1 MRRAIGYL
9 ATCGSKLQR
18 LRSHE
23 GVHKIDEFLRT
34 PQYIMILSLLTV
46 VSNLL
51 GLDMGLYT
59 LFIIVGI
66 FICLFGSDLL
76 GLMPIVILC
85 YIAPSPENNP
95 GSASNKGS
103 IFYPENGGLYL
114 LALLAVFILCLVFRL
129 ITDQK
134 LGGKRFLQTERSLS
148 VGMLVLA
155 GTYLLS
161 GLGMDGYLALMK
173 RNLLFAFAQ
182 GAAIFVM
189 YYLFTGG
196 VDWKNVRKDHL
207 AWVGMCVGFVVL
219 PQLLENYFSGRI
231 FMEGT
236 DTIDRELIYTGWGMH
251 NNLGG
256 LMAMMLPFPFY
267 LAYVKKNG
275 WVYNILA
282 TVLMVGIIL
291 SCSRTSIMVSAL
303 VFLSGAVFLLHKK
316 EDRKRNI
323 AVYLFAVVGGAV
335 FAILFFDK
343 LLDIFDLFFEELFII
358 SQRDNLFVYGVKQ
371 FLSHPV
377 FGGSFFPQGEYVPW
391 DWSTAAEFSALFPP
405 RWHNTL
411 VQIGAS
417 CGILGLMAYSLHRI
431 DSIRLFLRK
440 RSVENLAVAVH
451 IGILLTCSMLDC
463 HFFNIGPV
471 LFYSM
476 ALAFAEKIDQSDL

>member
-1 MRRAIGYL
+1 MRHSIGYL
-9 ATCGSKLQR
+9 ATLGPKLQR
-18 LRSHE
+18 LRSCE
-23 GVHKIDEFLRT
+23 GVHKIDDFLRT
-34 PQYIMILSLLTV
+34 PQYIVTLSVLTV
-46 VSNLL
+46 ISNLL
-51 GLDMGLYT
+51 GLDIVLYT
-59 LFIIVGI
+59 LFIIIGV

-85 YIAPSPENNP
+85 YIAPSPHNNP

-103 IFYPENGGLYL
+103 IFYPENGGIYL
-114 LALLAVFILCLVFRL
+114 LALLALLILCLVFRL
-129 ITDQK
+129 VTDPK
-134 LGGKRFLQTERSLS
+134 LGGKRFLQTERSLT
-148 VGMLVLA
+148 VGMLVLSGA
-155 GTYLLS
+155 YLLS
-161 GLGMDGYLALMK
+161 GLGMDGYLELMK

-182 GAAIFVM
+182 GAAVFVM
-189 YYLFTGG
+189 YFLFTGG
-196 VDWKNVRKDHL
+196 VVWQNVRKDHL
-207 AWVGMCVGFVVL
+207 AWIGMCVGFVVL
-219 PQLLENYFSGRI
+219 PQLLENYLSGRI

-236 DTIDRELIYTGWGMH
+236 DTIDRELIYAGWGMH
-251 NNLGG
+251 NNMGG

-275 WVYNILA
+275 WVYNMLA

-303 VFLSGAVFLLHKK
+303 VFLGGAIFLLHKK
-316 EDRKRNI
+316 EDRRQNI
-323 AVYLFAVVGGAV
+323 AVYLFAGVGGIV

-391 DWSTAAEFSALFPP
+391 DWSTAAAFSALFPP

-411 VQIGAS
+411 VQIAAS
-417 CGILGLMAYSLHRI
+417 CGVLGLTAYSLHRM
-431 DSIRLFLRK
+431 DTIRLFLRK
-440 RSVENLAVAVH
+440 RSIENLFIAVY
-451 IGILLTCSMLDC
+451 IGVLLICSLLDC

-476 ALAFAEKIDQSDL
+476 ALAFAEKIDQSAL

>member
-1 MRRAIGYL
+1 MRLPYGYL
-9 ATCGSKLQR
+9 ATFGSRLQQ

-34 PQYIMILSLLTV
+34 PQYIVSLSLLTV
-46 VSNLL
+46 ISNLL
-51 GLDMGLYT
+51 GQDMVLYT
-59 LFIIVGI
+59 LFIIIGM

-103 IFYPENGGLYL
+103 IFYPENGGGYL
-114 LALLAVFILCLVFRL
+114 LALLAVFLLCLVFRL
-129 ITDQK
+129 VTDPK
-134 LGGKRFLQTERSLS
+134 LGGKRFLQAERCLT
-148 VGMLVLA
+148 VGMLVL
-155 GTYLLS
+155 GGSYLLS
-161 GLGMDGYLALMK
+161 GLGMEGYLALVK
-173 RNLLFAFAQ
+173 RNVLFALAQ

-189 YYLFTGG
+189 YFLFTGG
-196 VDWKNVRKDHL
+196 VDWKNVRKDTL
-207 AWVGMCVGFVVL
+207 AWIGMCVGFVVL
-219 PQLLENYFSGRI
+219 PQLLENYLSGRI

-236 DTIDRELIYTGWGMH
+236 DTIDRELIYAGWGMH
-251 NNLGG
+251 NNMGG

-282 TVLMVGIIL
+282 TILMLGVIL
-291 SCSRTSIMVSAL
+291 SCSRTSIMVSAM
-303 VFLSGAVFLLHKK
+303 VFFGGAVLLLHKK
-316 EDRKRNI
+316 EDRKQNI
-323 AVYLFAVVGGAV
+323 GIYLFALVGGIA

-358 SQRDNLFVYGVKQ
+358 SQRDNLFVYGLKQ
-371 FLSHPV
+371 FLSDPM
-377 FGGSFFPQGEYVPW
+377 FGGSFFPQGEYIPW
-391 DWSTAAEFSALFPP
+391 DWSTAAAFSALFPP

-411 VQIGAS
+411 VQIAAS
-417 CGILGLMAYSLHRI
+417 CGVLGLMAYSLHRI
-431 DSIRLFLRK
+431 DTIRLFLRK
-440 RSVENLAVAVH
+440 RSVENLAIAVY

-476 ALAFAEKIDQSDL
+476 ALAFAEKIDQSAL